1 MLNWYFDTLWLFFAV
16 LIRESDWFNRGHN
29 WVILTKKMAKASPF
43 LDNDNN
49 LLTESMQSFRFLV
62 LGHSKADV
70 KWKKYKTVCCTMC
83 VFSYLT
89 WSTPFYLAHIFPPY
103 IYRSIFCR
111 TMKENIWIHPPIIW
125 LLYISS
131 STLFP
136 SRYLG
141 ILTKIT
147 Q

>member
-1 MLNWYFDTLWLFFAV
+1 MLNWYFDTLWDFFAV
-16 LIRESDWFNRGHN
+16 LMRESGWFNRGCKV

-49 LLTESMQSFRFLV
+49 LLTENMQSFRFLV

-83 VFSYLT
+83 VFSYLV
-89 WSTPFYLAHIFPPY
+89 WSTPFYLDHIFPPY
-103 IYRSIFCR
+103 INRH
-111 TMKENIWIHPPIIW
+111 MKLNIWTPPPPIIW

-141 ILTKIT
+141 ISTKIT
-147 Q
+147 L